1 MQLALTTES
10 LCNIWNLC
18 FVLIEF
24 IFPFIL
30 TVTWVCDNIVGWSH
44 SHGRLALSHI
54 LTLPTRVDGEGVSLP
69 NTLFNRNGFN
79 SSFRTEIVCNL
90 KCKK

>member
-30 TVTWVCDNIVGWSH
+30 TVTWVCVIISLGGLTVMVVW
-44 SHGRLALSHI
+44 LS
-54 LTLPTRVDGEGVSLP
+54 
-69 NTLFNRNGFN
+69 
-79 SSFRTEIVCNL
+79 RTF
-90 KCKK
+90 